1 MDTSHTGTGISRVLP
16 ERRKP
21 GRIGKSKDATPM
33 MNEHGKSDGFIV
45 PEKSPNK
52 AVVQAAE
59 GTEGRNPTKGNS
71 GQQNTGRTQC
81 RESVHSALERVRA
94 IARKDERARFTA
106 LLHHIYDRTTLELA
120 FLSLKRSASAGTDG
134 ETWQHYGEALGDNL
148 QSLAQRLK
156 RGAYRA
162 RPVRR
167 VYIPKGDGRQRPLG
181 VTALEDKL
189 VQRAMVEVLNA
200 IYETDFQP
208 FSYGFRPGRSQ
219 HQALDALYVGI
230 NKRQVNWVLDVDI
243 KGFFDGISHEWLI
256 KFMEHRIADRRVI
269 RLIQKW
275 LKAGVL
281 EEGKLIEMEE
291 GTPQGGSASPLLA
304 NVYLHYVFD
313 LWVQA
318 WRKKRAH
325 GDVIVV
331 RYADDIV
338 VGFQEKADAEQF
350 WKELTERM
358 RKFNLELHPE
368 KTRLL
373 EFGRKAA
380 ENRQQRGEGKP
391 EVFNFLGFTH
401 VCGKSK
407 RGRFLMLRHTIRK
420 RLQAKLKEIKLELKR
435 RMHDSVPEMGQWLRA
450 VVRGHFRYYGV
461 PTNKP
466 ALGLFWLQ
474 VGRLWRHALSQRS
487 QNGRLTWKR
496 TMRLIRS
503 WLPPPRICHPY
514 PTERLRVRT

>member
-1 MDTSHTGTGISRVLP
+1 
-16 ERRKP
+16 
-21 GRIGKSKDATPM
+21 M

-52 AVVQAAE
+52 AGVDKALVAE
-59 GTEGRNPTKGNS
+59 GMEGRNPTKGNS
-71 GQQNTGRTQC
+71 AQQNMRRTQC
-81 RESVHSALERVRA
+81 RERVHSALERVRA
-94 IARKDERARFTA
+94 VARKDKQARFTA
-106 LLHHIYDRTTLELA
+106 LLHHIYDRNTLEFA
-120 FLSLKRSASAGTDG
+120 YFSLKKSASPGTDG
-134 ETWQHYGEALGDNL
+134 ETWQHYGEVLEDNL
-148 QSLAQRLK
+148 QSLSQRLK
-156 RGAYRA
+156 QGAYKA

-167 VYIPKGDGRQRPLG
+167 AYIPKADGRQRPLG

-189 VQRAMVEVLNA
+189 VQRATVEVLNA

-219 HQALDALYVGI
+219 RQALDALYVGI
-230 NKRQVNWVLDVDI
+230 NKRQVNWILDLDI

-256 KFMEHRIADRRVI
+256 KFLEHRIADRRVI

-281 EEGKLIEMEE
+281 EEGKLIDTVE

-331 RYADDIV
+331 RFADDIV
-338 VGFQEKADAEQF
+338 VGFQEKAEAEQF
-350 WKELTERM
+350 WKELAERM

-373 EFGRKAA
+373 EFGRNAA
-380 ENRQQRGEGKP
+380 IDRQQRGEGKP
-391 EVFNFLGFTH
+391 EAFNFLGFTH
-401 VCGKSK
+401 VCGKSR
-407 RGRFLMLRHTIRK
+407 RGRFLIHRHTIRK

-435 RMHDSVPEMGQWLRA
+435 RMHDPVPEVGQWLQA
-450 VVRGHFRYYGV
+450 VVRGHCQYYGV

-474 VGRLWRHALSQRS
+474 MGRLWRQALSQRS
-487 QNGRLTWKR
+487 QNGTITWER
-496 TMRLIRS
+496 MMRLIRS

-514 PTERLRVRT
+514 PSERLRVRT